1 MEPENVPQRPK
12 TTGSGTELE
21 PSLWTGSTHL
31 QLITAMQEFVPTTA
45 VRHGFSFSFLV
56 FIWLCGIFVTA
67 CGIFSYGM
75 WSSVP

>member
-1 MEPENVPQRPK
+1 MEPENVPQRPE

-45 VRHGFSFSFLV
+45 VRHGFFFL
-56 FIWLCGIFVTA
+56 F
-67 CGIFSYGM
+67 
-75 WSSVP
+75 